1 MKMSSL
7 VKYFQNLYKS
17 KRETFTHFT
26 SLQQFSRTVFQKTKT
41 FVKMWEFFCF
51 SPFRVF
57 RTSVSI
63 FDFLN
68 SFLRVNT
75 FRFPETF
82 SKIVVNLVNFLQ
94 TTFISILLAKKQFT
108 LRIVHT
114 MNECIPFK
122 VFL

>member
-7 VKYFQNLYKS
+7 VKFFKNLYKS
-17 KRETFTHFT
+17 KRKTFTHFT

-51 SPFRVF
+51 SPFCVF
-57 RTSVSI
+57 RTSVTI
-63 FDFLN
+63 FYFLN
-68 SFLRVNT
+68 SLRVNT

-82 SKIVVNLVNFLQ
+82 CKIVVNLVYFLQ
-94 TTFISILLAKKQFT
+94 RTFISILLAKKQFT
-108 LRIVHT
+108 LGIVHT